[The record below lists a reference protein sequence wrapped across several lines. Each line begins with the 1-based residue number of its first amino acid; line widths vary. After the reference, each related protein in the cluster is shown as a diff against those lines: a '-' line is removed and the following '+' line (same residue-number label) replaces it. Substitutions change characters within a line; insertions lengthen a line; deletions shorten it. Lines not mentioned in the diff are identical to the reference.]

1 MSIENK
7 KNKKHHLSFHK
18 NKNTYKKNN
27 ITPVQHFT
35 IKMQLTKVTI
45 TAAIVL
51 GTNDATAFTVAPRS
65 SLSVS
70 SLASKSMYMPS
81 SPSSASRRKFTSLN
95 MSNAPDED
103 DEIERLRSMAA
114 KLRADASALE
124 AEKQQKLAEVAEK
137 AFREFDLNSDGA
149 ISVQELKAGLEK
161 TLKVE
166 LSDKRVEELMKEFDD
181 SGDGALQLDE
191 FVGVDQFRNRL
202 EALSREEKRLASE
215 AKKMAQEEAQLAAVA
230 QAKME
235 ILNDGK
241 PTNSDK
247 LFSVLP
253 YLFPL
258 MDGLQYGRFLLSADG
273 AESNPFVVILAVLYA
288 LYRTIPLSGFIA
300 FFVLNFLGGNPSI
313 NRLVRY
319 NMQQAIFIDI
329 ALFFPGLFSALV
341 GFIAGGSNVAL
352 PAAITQFSTDAIF
365 VTLLLTLGYCTVSSL
380 LGITPDK
387 IPIISPAVDDR
398 MPTVDMFDID
408 PEGNVFAK
416 RREEEENDDKK
427 D

>member
-1 MSIENK
+1 
-7 KNKKHHLSFHK
+7 
-18 NKNTYKKNN
+18 
-27 ITPVQHFT
+27 
-35 IKMQLTKVTI
+35 MQLTKVTI

-103 DEIERLRSMAA
+103 DEIGRLRSMAA

-124 AEKQQKLAEVAEK
+124 AEKQQKLADVAEK
-137 AFREFDLNSDGA
+137 AFRAFDQDSDGA

-166 LSDKRVEELMKEFDD
+166 LSDKRVEELMKEFDN

-215 AKKMAQEEAQLAAVA
+215 AKKMAQDEAQLAAVA

-319 NMQQAIFIDI
+319 NMQQAIFLDI
-329 ALFFPGLFSALV
+329 ALFFPGLLSALV
-341 GFIAGGSNVAL
+341 GAIAGGSNVAL

-387 IPIISPAVDDR
+387 IPIVSPAVDDR

-408 PEGNVFAK
+408 SEGNVFAK
-416 RREEEENDDKK
+416 RREEEENDDKNDKK

>member
-1 MSIENK
+1 
-7 KNKKHHLSFHK
+7 
-18 NKNTYKKNN
+18 
-27 ITPVQHFT
+27 
-35 IKMQLTKVTI
+35 
-45 TAAIVL
+45 
-51 GTNDATAFTVAPRS
+51 
-65 SLSVS
+65 
-70 SLASKSMYMPS
+70 
-81 SPSSASRRKFTSLN
+81 
-95 MSNAPDED
+95 
-103 DEIERLRSMAA
+103 MAA

-124 AEKQQKLAEVAEK
+124 AEKQQKLADVAEK
-137 AFREFDLNSDGA
+137 AFRAFDQDSDGA

-166 LSDKRVEELMKEFDD
+166 LSDKRVEELMKEFDN

-215 AKKMAQEEAQLAAVA
+215 AKKMAQDEAQLAAVA

-319 NMQQAIFIDI
+319 NMQQAIFLDI
-329 ALFFPGLFSALV
+329 ALFFPGLLSALV

-387 IPIISPAVDDR
+387 IPIVSPAVDDR

-408 PEGNVFAK
+408 SEGNVFAK

-427 D
+427 DKKD

>member
-1 MSIENK
+1 
-7 KNKKHHLSFHK
+7 
-18 NKNTYKKNN
+18 
-27 ITPVQHFT
+27 
-35 IKMQLTKVTI
+35 MQLTKVTI

-103 DEIERLRSMAA
+103 DEIGRLRSMAA

-124 AEKQQKLAEVAEK
+124 AEKQQKLADVAEK
-137 AFREFDLNSDGA
+137 AFRAFDQDSDGA

-166 LSDKRVEELMKEFDD
+166 LSDKRVEELMKEFDN

-215 AKKMAQEEAQLAAVA
+215 AKKMAQDEAQLAAVA

-319 NMQQAIFIDI
+319 NMQQAIFLDI
-329 ALFFPGLFSALV
+329 ALFFPGLLSALV

-387 IPIISPAVDDR
+387 IPIVSPAVDDR

-408 PEGNVFAK
+408 SEGNVFAK

-427 D
+427 DKKD